1 MPPAPRSAAYFDGWY
16 ANQAA
21 APAVAQIM
29 NRHMGFP
36 EDIRAGAVVAE
47 GIAEIA
53 RELRLVPG
61 GTLLDLA
68 CGRGAY
74 GLLIARDAGAR
85 VIGVDFSAEAV
96 REAGEQAVQLWA
108 DEAEF
113 RVGDL
118 TGCGLPD
125 ASVDAVLCTDA
136 IQFPDDPAA
145 GYAEIRRVLR
155 PGGRVALTSWEPVE
169 RDDQRLSPRLRQ
181 VDLAAGLAGAGFTDI
196 QVRDKPSWREREE
209 AAAIDPG
216 SDPALESFHAEATRS
231 LDHFDLIHR
240 VLAVATAPEAWPE
253 AGPNRGVTHDGPRSG
268 NLSKSLMAE

>member
-16 ANQAA
+16 ADKSA

-36 EDIRAGAVVAE
+36 EDVRAGVVAAE
-47 GIAEIA
+47 AITEIA
-53 RELRLVPG
+53 RELRLNPG
-61 GTLLDLA
+61 ETLLDLA

-85 VIGVDFSAEAV
+85 VIGVDFSATAV
-96 REAGEQAVQLWA
+96 REAGEQAVRLWA

-113 RVGDL
+113 LVGDL
-118 TGCGLPD
+118 TDCGLPD

-136 IQFPDDPAA
+136 IQFADDPAD

-155 PGGRVALTSWEPVE
+155 PGGRVALTCWETVE
-169 RDDQRLSPRLRQ
+169 AGDQRLSERLRQ
-181 VDLAAGLAGAGFTDI
+181 VDLAAGLAGAGFSGI
-196 QVRDKPSWREREE
+196 RVWDKPSWLDRERGLWEE

-216 SDPALESFHAEATRS
+216 GDPALKSLHEEAIRS
-231 LDHFDLIHR
+231 LGHIDLIRR
-240 VLAVATAPEAWPE
+240 VLAVATAPG
-253 AGPNRGVTHDGPRSG
+253 GPAAPGGPTG
-268 NLSKSLMAE
+268 A